1 MDSFVFVTQ
10 LVDSLMSHEQ
20 SIDQIRACLRIMC
33 IYIVPTNVRS
43 AFCPHVDSS
52 QPKHIGNRAV

>member
-1 MDSFVFVTQ
+1 MFVTQ